1 MEASPHVLVVDDHR
15 EIREP
20 QRGRL
25 KTFGALVAERL
36 EKTDAVMEEI
46 GALRGGLPSEM
57 RRAEQRRRT
66 MLDEGMTGLGDRIKP
81 DQSMDVLGRFEW
93 ERRAGN
99 GPNMTAKSVPHRIR
113 ERSSNTC
120 RQVTNRN
127 RRNVPRDRGERRFR
141 DEVLHDAL
149 EARIGSLA
157 RREHLRDGSHA
168 PPKTLLTLPGT
179 GPGSSSAKLHP
190 AYARVG
196 VRTAPDHGSTRESGL
211 ERALR
216 SRGAR

>member
-81 DQSMDVLGRFEW
+81 DQSMDVLGRCEW
-93 ERRAGN
+93 ER
-99 GPNMTAKSVPHRIR
+99 
-113 ERSSNTC
+113 
-120 RQVTNRN
+120 
-127 RRNVPRDRGERRFR
+127 
-141 DEVLHDAL
+141 
-149 EARIGSLA
+149 
-157 RREHLRDGSHA
+157 
-168 PPKTLLTLPGT
+168 
-179 GPGSSSAKLHP
+179 
-190 AYARVG
+190 
-196 VRTAPDHGSTRESGL
+196 
-211 ERALR
+211 
-216 SRGAR
+216 